1 MMLLTGGAA
10 ILHLCAP
17 TAFLQVL
24 TVTTIY
30 ASRELSVALVLLFLG
45 GVSGVVNLVSS
56 FSNVATSLLYSSP
69 DVLLASSRA
78 TLWQCYIIYHWI
90 VLLKVSHWRVEQA
103 LSR

>member
-1 MMLLTGGAA
+1 MVLLTGGAA
-10 ILHLCAP
+10 ILHLFAG
-17 TAFLQVL
+17 TAFFQVL
-24 TVTTIY
+24 TVTTVY
-30 ASRELSVALVLLFLG
+30 ASRELSVALMLLFLS
-45 GVSGVVNLVSS
+45 GVSGVVTLVSS

-78 TLWQCYIIYHWI
+78 TTYHWI